1 MGRKAGRRIW
11 RAAGATSV
19 LALTVFAAGAAA
31 AAPSATTGPTT
42 AVGASS
48 ATVTGSVNP
57 GGKATTWY
65 VEYGTSTTY
74 GSQTSSTSAGSG
86 SSSLNVS
93 ANLSS
98 LKAGTTYHY
107 RLVATN
113 ADGTNHGNDAVFTTL
128 TPPDVVTGT
137 ASSIT
142 ASSATLNGTVDPNG
156 RATTYYFE
164 YGSSTSYG
172 TKTAVKSAGSGTT
185 PQAVA
190 TGISGLQAG
199 HTYHFR
205 LVATSDAGTNA
216 AKDSSFTASSAPS
229 VDTGDVTSITPT
241 TAVMHGSV
249 TPNGLSTTWWFEF
262 GLTTSYGSKTS
273 NQSAGS
279 GTSARAVSATARSLK
294 PGNTYHYRLVAQ
306 NSSGRTYGSDRTFST
321 AGAPSVLTGATQN
334 ITPDSATVTGSLNPN
349 GRSTTWWFDYGTT
362 TAYGKTTPAKSAGSK
377 PGVQTVNT
385 TLGGLAAS
393 TTYHYRLVAKSDAGT
408 SRGIDGT
415 FTTTGVTLTALARD
429 VVYGGRVRLTGVVP
443 TRVANEQVVV
453 FVQAY
458 GEGSF
463 HSVATVITASD
474 GTWSYLATPQIA
486 TAYQASWHG
495 GISAPVTVAVH
506 PRITLT
512 RTRSGHFITRV
523 IAGHRFAHRIV
534 QLQRRKNGRWV
545 TIKRVR
551 LGIRSRA
558 EFRATLPK
566 GSSTLRIAFSVN
578 QAGAGYLGG
587 SSRPLTVTIKR

>member
-11 RAAGATSV
+11 RTAGATSV

-31 AAPSATTGPTT
+31 AAPSTTTGPTT

-98 LKAGTTYHY
+98 LKSGTTYHY

-113 ADGTNHGNDAVFTTL
+113 ADGTTHGNDAVFTTL

-142 ASSATLNGTVDPNG
+142 ASSATLNGTVDANG

-185 PQAVA
+185 PQPVA

-229 VDTGDVTSITPT
+229 VGTGDVTSITPT
-241 TAVMHGSV
+241 TAVLHGSV
-249 TPNGLSTTWWFEF
+249 TPNGLATTWWFEF

-294 PGNTYHYRLVAQ
+294 PSNTYHYRLVAQ

-334 ITPDSATVTGSLNPN
+334 ITADSATVTGSLNPN

-362 TAYGKTTPAKSAGSK
+362 TAYGKTTPVKSAGSK

-443 TRVANEQVVV
+443 TRVANEQVVI

-495 GISAPVTVAVH
+495 GVSAPVTVAVH

-523 IAGHRFAHRIV
+523 IAGHSFAHRIV

-551 LGIRSRA
+551 LGVRSRA

-587 SSRPLTVTIKR
+587 SSRSLTVTIKR